1 MLLKLAWRNI
11 WRNKSRTIITL
22 AAVSVAVIL
31 SVLMMSAKNGV
42 YENMIKSLI
51 GDYTGFAQVHSNGYW
66 DDKTIDNSLAFN
78 DSILSQIESSKLIE
92 GYSPRIENFAL
103 VVAENMTKGAMVI
116 GADPEKEKRY
126 NSLNERV
133 IKGKY
138 LSEDDKQVMVGAGL
152 AEYLKVTIDDTLVLL
167 SQGYHGS
174 SAAGKYAIKGIIKFG
189 SPELSKQLIF
199 LPIKEAQL
207 FYGVENRYTNIILHL
222 DNTDDAKLVTEQL
235 RPKLGKNHEVMDWEE
250 LAPDLKNMIATDKVE
265 GYIFMFILYMVI
277 SFGLFGTMLMMLSE
291 RKHEFG
297 VLIAIGMKRLKLAI
311 MVWLE
316 LVIISILGAIAGCIL
331 AFPICAYFYYNPIYF
346 SEDMADI
353 YEDFGIEAMIQ
364 FSLDPNIFIQQGVI
378 ILIISIGIGLFPFIK
393 TQKLDAIKQ
402 MRA

>member
-22 AAVSVAVIL
+22 VAVSVAVIL

-51 GDYTGFAQVHSNGYW
+51 GDFTGFSQVHAKGYW
-66 DDKTIDNSLAFN
+66 DDKTIDNSLTL
-78 DSILSQIESSKLIE
+78 DKSILSEIENLNLID

-103 VVAENMTKGAMVI
+103 IVSDSTTKGAIVI
-116 GADPEKEKRY
+116 GADLDREKHY

-133 IKGKY
+133 AKGEY
-138 LSEDDKQVMVGAGL
+138 LEPNEQQVMVGAGL
-152 AEYLKVTIDDTLVLL
+152 AEYLKVDIGDTLVLL

-174 SAAGKYAIKGIIKFG
+174 SAAGKYAIKGIVKFG
-189 SPELSKQLIF
+189 SPELSKQLVF
-199 LPIKEAQL
+199 LPIKEAQA
-207 FYGVENRYTNIILHL
+207 FYGVQNRCTNIILHL
-222 DNTDDAKLVTEQL
+222 GDNNDAQLVAQQL
-235 RPKLGKNHEVMDWEE
+235 GSKLGENYEVMDWEE
-250 LAPDLKNMIATDKVE
+250 LAPNLKNMIATDKVE
-265 GYIFMFILYMVI
+265 GYVFMFILYMVI

-297 VLIAIGMKRLKLAI
+297 VLVALGMKRLKLAI
-311 MVWLE
+311 IVWLE
-316 LVIISILGAIAGCIL
+316 LIIISILGAIVGCVI
-331 AFPICAYFYYNPIYF
+331 AFPICTYFYYNPIYF
-346 SEDMADI
+346 ADDMADI

-364 FSLDPNIFIQQGVI
+364 FSLDPYIFIQQGLI
-378 ILIISIGIGLFPFIK
+378 ILIISIVIGVFPFIK
-393 TQKLDAIKQ
+393 IQRLDAIKE